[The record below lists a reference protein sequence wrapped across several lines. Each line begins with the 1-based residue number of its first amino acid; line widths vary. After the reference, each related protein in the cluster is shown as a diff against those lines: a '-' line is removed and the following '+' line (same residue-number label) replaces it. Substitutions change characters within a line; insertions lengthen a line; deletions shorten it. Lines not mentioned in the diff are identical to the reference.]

1 MFWLVMQLA
10 TYNGIAISE
19 MALVISFLLQR
30 KIGTVR
36 LFPYSLGKEEQREE
50 KKTINT
56 RRSNTFL
63 FRAKNEQV

>member
-1 MFWLVMQLA
+1 MQLA

-50 KKTINT
+50 ILHT
-56 RRSNTFL
+56 R
-63 FRAKNEQV
+63 